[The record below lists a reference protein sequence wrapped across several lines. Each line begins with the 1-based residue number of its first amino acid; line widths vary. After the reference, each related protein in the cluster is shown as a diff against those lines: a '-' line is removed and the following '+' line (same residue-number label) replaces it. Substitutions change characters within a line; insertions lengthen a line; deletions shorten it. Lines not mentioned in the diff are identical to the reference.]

1 MINFFRTM
9 RKRKLSQNRFG
20 KYLLYALGEII
31 LVVLGILIAIQ
42 IDAWNRNSNL
52 YQEELESY
60 QLIIADL
67 KRDSALFKAYQ
78 TNYSKYLDAYFQL
91 NDIKR
96 GQGSFGMLLPDY
108 LVMNIEFNPIT
119 RENHQATIEKFRN
132 IEIREQLSSY
142 FRLLSLVN
150 QATDE
155 FNELVVRESRAFFL
169 KEENVFANERVFDST
184 DRTFPPLKRIS
195 TIDTVKLR
203 ETFDHEYFEPILSQ
217 LRMSMGFYLL
227 SLERSI
233 EENRGLI
240 QSLESKLQ

>member
-1 MINFFRTM
+1 M
-9 RKRKLSQNRFG
+9 RKKRLAKTDLASTFCMP
-20 KYLLYALGEII
+20 LGEII

-67 KRDSALFKAYQ
+67 KRDSVLFKGIRP
-78 TNYSKYLDAYFQL
+78 TIPDSLDTYFQL
-91 NDIKR
+91 NTIKE
-96 GQGSFGMLLPDY
+96 GEGSFGTLLPDY

-132 IEIREQLSSY
+132 VEIREQLSSY

-155 FNELVVRESRAFFL
+155 FNELVVRESRLFFL
-169 KEENVFANERVFDST
+169 KEKNVFANDRVFDST

-203 ETFDHEYFEPILSQ
+203 ATFDHQYFEPILSQ

-227 SLERSI
+227 SMERSM
-233 EENRGLI
+233 EENHSLI
-240 QSLESKLQ
+240 QSLESKLE

>member
-1 MINFFRTM
+1 MM

-42 IDAWNRNSNL
+42 IDAWNRKSNL

-78 TNYSKYLDAYFQL
+78 TNYSEYLDAYFQL
-91 NDIKR
+91 NDIKK
-96 GQGSFGMLLPDY
+96 GQGSFGTLLPDY

-132 IEIREQLSSY
+132 VEIREQLSSY

-169 KEENVFANERVFDST
+169 KEKNVFDNNKVFDST
-184 DRTFPPLKRIS
+184 DRTFPPLKRVS
-195 TIDTVKLR
+195 AIDTVKLK
-203 ETFDHEYFEPILSQ
+203 ETFTHEYFEPILSQ

-227 SLERSI
+227 GLERSI

-240 QSLESKLQ
+240 QSLESKLE